1 MTECTQVPRRANAIF
16 VFVFVDTCAMSPLY
30 QQGLKPK
37 RLQVRSSLRQ
47 ISMQF
52 IMDQVATVAWS
63 QYPKSMKEKPN
74 CQLEEIR
81 CLHMVIVIS
90 QARVTL
96 SRFSSLYIHQI
107 LSFSVSLHHGFSVYL
122 YLCFNCICFS
132 PFATSV
138 SVPYYKLLRYKALTL
153 DQWEHAQEV

>member
-16 VFVFVDTCAMSPLY
+16 AFVFVDTCAMSPLY

-107 LSFSVSLHHGFSVYL
+107 LSFSFSLHRGFSVFVFQLLL
-122 YLCFNCICFS
+122 YLCFNCICIS
-132 PFATSV
+132 LSATSV
-138 SVPYYKLLRYKALTL
+138 SGPITSF
-153 DQWEHAQEV
+153 